1 MKMNILSNYEF
12 TTVQKNYDEDIDYE
26 GIKNDSVA
34 FVSDRIILDILK
46 QNLKIKYGMIE
57 NIDYHVSKS
66 EDISSNPMFLISNPY
81 RLKGSLTSEL
91 DKMYNFE
98 KFKINFNYQ

>member
-1 MKMNILSNYEF
+1 MRMNILSNYEF
-12 TTVQKNYDEDIDYE
+12 TTGMKNYDEDIDYE

-46 QNLKIKYGMIE
+46 QNLKIKYGMME

-81 RLKGSLTSEL
+81 RLKSSLTSEL
-91 DKMYNFE
+91 DKMYIYKNLN
-98 KFKINFNYQ
+98 INFNK